1 MKAITHDLS
10 ASGNNVRVVPLADLH
25 IGDTQSDM
33 KLIKSLLDGILEL
46 DDTYCILGGDL
57 MDSAIASSIGDTY
70 AAKLQPMEQLEKCV
84 ELFAPLADAG
94 KILGVLPGNHE
105 NRIYKAAGVDM
116 TRVFCDQL
124 NITSVYSET
133 TALYFL
139 KVGAQSRSGNK
150 PGSKRPF
157 VYTLYYTHGSGGG
170 RKAGGKINRLLDYAN
185 IVDADVY
192 VCCHT
197 HMPAVAKMEY
207 FRPCPQTC
215 TVARVEKTFVNTAS
229 ALTYG
234 GYGDRQGYAPAS
246 NAYPVIELHGCGGTE
261 KAVYVHM

>member
-10 ASGNNVRVVPLADLH
+10 ASGKNVHIVPLADLH
-25 IGDTQSDM
+25 IGDSQADM
-33 KLIKSLLDGILEL
+33 KAIQEMLNQILAL
-46 DDTYCILGGDL
+46 DDVYCILGGDL

-70 AAKLQPMEQLEKCV
+70 AAKLQPMEQLQKCV
-84 ELFAPLADAG
+84 ELFQPLADAG

-124 NITSVYSET
+124 GLTELYSET

-139 KVGAQSRSGNK
+139 KVGSQSRG
-150 PGSKRPF
+150 RPF

-170 RKAGGKINRLLDYAN
+170 RKAGGKINRLMDYAN
-185 IVDADVY
+185 IVDADIY

-207 FRPCPQTC
+207 IRPVPQNGTL
-215 TVARVEKTFVNTAS
+215 AHVEKTFVNTAS
-229 ALTYG
+229 SLVYG

-246 NAYPVIELHGCGGTE
+246 NSYPVIELHGEGGTE
-261 KAVYVHM
+261 KAVTVHI